1 LELPGVSPATVATLD
16 QALSFVPS
24 PYDGQ
29 LRATLESLS
38 RGTDEEV
45 VLDYP
50 VELPSSDV
58 VWVETRA
65 RSVRSAT
72 GQVVL
77 VRGTTQDISAR
88 KAAELAQRGSEDRLH
103 QAQRLAGIGSFEI
116 DFRSDR
122 FTGSPELYRLFDTS
136 PETIGDDVAEIHRR
150 MPPSDAQ
157 AVRAH
162 LEEMLVDGRPRQFEH
177 RYLRGEETRWAE
189 TRIEPLPESDDP
201 YGSRGTMQDIT
212 DRKRAESEIHLQ
224 ARLLDAVHA
233 AVIATDLE
241 GSVTHWNRGA
251 ERMYGWTREETVNR
265 SITELTVGPED
276 ETTAAAM
283 AAVSEESEWEGEF
296 EVRRKDGSRF
306 PAHVRNALITD
317 SDGQPTGVVG
327 VSVDIGDRVETERQL
342 RSSRDYL
349 HAVSD
354 SMGEGLFTLDTEGRL
369 VYVNH
374 AGEQLLGWRQEELA
388 GQVMHDITHYRRT
401 DGTPMPAD
409 ECPLAQVRLTGEV
422 VRVEDDIFM
431 RKDGSELP
439 VEMTAAPFESE
450 DGVNG
455 TVVVFSDITARKTDE
470 LEVKRQMESLSWV
483 GRIRDAL
490 TDERFVLYAQ
500 PIIDVVTGETVQHEL
515 LIRLI
520 DRGGTVIA
528 PAEFLPAAERYGL
541 ILDIDRWVIGQALE
555 LAGQGHPVELNLSA
569 HSIAAGGALDAFRK
583 ELERT
588 SADPS
593 LVVIELTETALV
605 GDENAAELFVERV
618 KAMGFSLALDDFGTG
633 YGGFNYLKRLEIDF
647 LKIDIEFVRD
657 LATNQASQH
666 VVRAVVSLAEG
677 FGQKTVAE
685 GVEDDETLSMLRD
698 FGVDYAQGYAIA
710 RPMPVAEVLNLTNER
725 RSDARQHAAR

>member
-1 LELPGVSPATVATLD
+1 
-16 QALSFVPS
+16 
-24 PYDGQ
+24 
-29 LRATLESLS
+29 
-38 RGTDEEV
+38 
-45 VLDYP
+45 
-50 VELPSSDV
+50 
-58 VWVETRA
+58 
-65 RSVRSAT
+65 
-72 GQVVL
+72 
-77 VRGTTQDISAR
+77 
-88 KAAELAQRGSEDRLH
+88 
-103 QAQRLAGIGSFEI
+103 
-116 DFRSDR
+116 
-122 FTGSPELYRLFDTS
+122 
-136 PETIGDDVAEIHRR
+136 
-150 MPPSDAQ
+150 
-157 AVRAH
+157 
-162 LEEMLVDGRPRQFEH
+162 
-177 RYLRGEETRWAE
+177 
-189 TRIEPLPESDDP
+189 
-201 YGSRGTMQDIT
+201 
-212 DRKRAESEIHLQ
+212 
-224 ARLLDAVHA
+224 
-233 AVIATDLE
+233 
-241 GSVTHWNRGA
+241 
-251 ERMYGWTREETVNR
+251 
-265 SITELTVGPED
+265 
-276 ETTAAAM
+276 
-283 AAVSEESEWEGEF
+283 
-296 EVRRKDGSRF
+296 
-306 PAHVRNALITD
+306 
-317 SDGQPTGVVG
+317 
-327 VSVDIGDRVETERQL
+327 
-342 RSSRDYL
+342 
-349 HAVSD
+349 
-354 SMGEGLFTLDTEGRL
+354 
-369 VYVNH
+369 
-374 AGEQLLGWRQEELA
+374 
-388 GQVMHDITHYRRT
+388 MHDITHYRCT

-500 PIIDVVTGETVQHEL
+500 PIIDVLTGETVQHEL

-618 KAMGFSLALDDFGTG
+618 KAMGFRVALDDFGTG
-633 YGGFNYLKRLEIDF
+633 YGGFSYLKRLEIDF

-657 LATNQASQH
+657 LPTNEASQH

-710 RPMPVAEVLNLTNER
+710 RPMPVADVLNTTDER
-725 RSDARQHAAR
+725 RSDARQHAAS